1 MCLVSYVNFLIG
13 QSLLTRIWSM
23 NYLCVF
29 TKWISYTLS
38 VPAVNLR
45 EGIFFFFPFSCWI
58 ANPYQETPFFSSW
71 NPSNILPLFLLSAPA
86 KEEKVE
92 SRVIQKQ
99 NHPNYGD
106 YLIVFAFY
114 PSDLRFWDTNHM
126 TPPEALLS
134 LDPSRSQN

>member
-1 MCLVSYVNFLIG
+1 
-13 QSLLTRIWSM
+13 M

-45 EGIFFFFPFSCWI
+45 EGFFFFLFPAELLIHIKKLHSFPRGTLQIFCL
-58 ANPYQETPFFSSW
+58 FFCFQH
-71 NPSNILPLFLLSAPA
+71 LA

-106 YLIVFAFY
+106 YLIVFDFY
-114 PSDLRFWDTNHM
+114 PSDLRF
-126 TPPEALLS
+126 
-134 LDPSRSQN
+134 